1 MNFNKHY
8 NLKDKH
14 AFLSASKYH
23 WINYDEDKLAHAWET
38 SEAAAIGTR
47 IHALAA
53 ECINLGIEQK
63 KIKKTFN
70 MYVND
75 GIGFKMTT
83 EQILYYSDNCFG
95 TADTIAFRNN
105 PKTGRGILRIHDL
118 KTGTIP
124 AHIEQLEIYASLFCL
139 EYHYDPKDIDI
150 ILRIYQNDEVLEH
163 VAEAPEIGA
172 IMNKIVTSDN
182 FINTLKGED

>member
-1 MNFNKHY
+1 MNFNKHF

-14 AFLSASKYH
+14 AFLSASQWH
-23 WINYDEDKLAHAWET
+23 WINYDEERLAKKWET

-47 IHALAA
+47 LHALAA
-53 ECINLGIEQK
+53 ELIELGIKQK
-63 KIKKTFN
+63 NIKKTFN

-83 EQILYYSDNCFG
+83 EQVLYYSDNCFG
-95 TADTIAFRNN
+95 TADTISFRHD
-105 PKTGRGILRIHDL
+105 PKKSKGVLRIHDL

-124 AHIEQLEIYASLFCL
+124 AHMEQLMIYASLFCL

-150 ILRIYQNDEVLEH
+150 ILRIYQNDDVLEH
-163 VAEAPEIGA
+163 QAESKDIGI
-172 IMNKIVTSDN
+172 IMNRIVTFDN
-182 FINTLKGED
+182 FINTLKGEE